1 MVKINETETILSRN
15 ELHVLIGTAMCLAIK
30 ASVMTEEQVDIIVG
44 CTSDAEKIIE
54 GHIWGNEK
62 IPSEFL
68 AQAWMMSQTHGLLD
82 REQNPDQE
90 DKQAIC
96 KLLLAALQKTRAYHD
111 LVDLKYDHATVTAKF
126 ASCGT
131 HQINVEADSG
141 IAMINNILAHI

>member
-1 MVKINETETILSRN
+1 MVKISESESILTKA
-15 ELHVLIGTAMCLAIK
+15 ELQVLIGTAMCLALK
-30 ASVMTEEQVDIIVG
+30 AYDITEEQEDIIMG
-44 CTSDAEKIIE
+44 CAANAEKIIE

-62 IPSEFL
+62 INTGCL
-68 AQAWMMSQTHGLLD
+68 AHAWRMSQIYDLLD
-82 REQNPDQE
+82 QEQNSDQE

-96 KLLLAALQKTRAYHD
+96 KLLLATLQKTRAYHD
-111 LVDLKYDHATVTAKF
+111 LVDLKYDQSTVTAKF